1 VLERRADSFLCDVT
15 IDTGRP
21 HQIRIHLAAAGH
33 PLVGDPLY
41 EAGGLPAPDSR
52 ALPGDPGYLLHSA
65 ELRFRHPRTGRE
77 MVICCQP
84 PEILR
89 YAADGHRHSGIQEG

>member
-1 VLERRADSFLCDVT
+1 
-15 IDTGRP
+15 
-21 HQIRIHLAAAGH
+21 
-33 PLVGDPLY
+33 
-41 EAGGLPAPDSR
+41 
-52 ALPGDPGYLLHSA
+52 
-65 ELRFRHPRTGRE
+65 